1 MDKRRVMGTREK
13 RIDGIAKSTGSAKYN
28 SDVKPQGTL
37 FAVLVTSPYA
47 HARVKSVDTSAAD
60 GLKGVTATYVITGAG
75 KEVQWEGQEVA
86 AVAAATEEL
95 ARDGAR
101 LIKVDYEVLP
111 HLVREDDVS
120 KAGDRAKVAGEQLTG
135 DPDQAFK
142 DADAVSEGT
151 YGIPVI
157 THCCLEPH
165 GQSVAW
171 NGDHVDFWPSTQNVS
186 DIGGDLSKAL
196 GVPASNVH
204 IQMEYVGGGFGSK
217 FSHEVWGETAAQLS
231 KKSGGKPVR
240 LFLDRAT
247 ELQIAGNRP
256 SLFGQVKVGGKKDGT
271 LTAWDSTTWST
282 GGLAGG
288 GADAGN
294 FPYVYRN
301 VPNRRF
307 NHTAISTNCGS
318 ARAWRAPN
326 HPQASFITCSAFED
340 LAAKLNMDS
349 LQFFLKNADYTSKPD
364 LYRFQLQ
371 KAAELIE
378 WSKYGHVRG
387 QGDSGV
393 VRRGLGIGVATW
405 DGTGHGSQCRTTIH
419 PDGAVEIELGSQD
432 LGTGT
437 RTIIAMVAAETF
449 GLPVSGVRVKIGDSS
464 YPRSGASGG
473 STTIG
478 GVSSSTRKSS
488 VNALQ
493 KLFEAVA
500 PSLGTTPDQL
510 EAADSR
516 IQVKGNRIERHVLAS
531 GLQQAGHAKD
541 FRDWRKRS
549 APRASGRAEHRPR
562 VRRPDGRRFGGHRDR
577 PRANEPHGGGA
588 GLRAGHQSA
597 NRREPGAGRHD
608 HELLRRAFGRTNH
621 GPADRP
627 HAERR
632 HGILQAGRHRRHRRH
647 YRPHGYPAR
656 KRQTRRHRSGRAAHH
671 SRHRLNFQCGGQ
683 RHRRA
688 GGHGAAHARPRARRA
703 RKGERVNA
711 DLRIRKSRNAAG
723 GVHAAGP

>member
-1 MDKRRVMGTREK
+1 M
-13 RIDGIAKSTGSAKYN
+13 
-28 SDVKPQGTL
+28 
-37 FAVLVTSPYA
+37 
-47 HARVKSVDTSAAD
+47 
-60 GLKGVTATYVITGAG
+60 
-75 KEVQWEGQEVA
+75 QWEGQEVA

-101 LIKVDYEVLP
+101 LVKVDYEVLP
-111 HLVREDDVS
+111 HLVREDDVA
-120 KAGDRAKVAGEQLTG
+120 KAGDRAKASGQQLTG

-165 GQSVAW
+165 GQAIAW
-171 NGDHVDFWPSTQNVS
+171 NADHVDFWPSTQNVS
-186 DIGGDLSKAL
+186 DIGGDLSRSL
-196 GVPASNVH
+196 GVPAANVH
-204 IQMEYVGGGFGSK
+204 TEMQYVGGGFGSK

-240 LFLDRAT
+240 LFLDRSV

-256 SLFGQVKVGGKKDGT
+256 SLFGRVKLAGKKDGT

-294 FPYVYRN
+294 FPYVFRN
-301 VPNRRF
+301 VPNKRF

-349 LQFFLKNADYTSKPD
+349 LQFFLKNADYANKPD

-387 QGDSGV
+387 QGDKGAI
-393 VRRGLGIGVATW
+393 RRGLGIGVATW

-419 PDGAVEIELGSQD
+419 PDGGVEVELGSQD

-437 RTIIAMVAAETF
+437 RTIIAMVAAETL
-449 GLPVSGVRVKIGDSS
+449 GLPVSAVRVKIGDSS

-473 STTIG
+473 STTVG
-478 GVSSSTRKSS
+478 GVSSSTRKST
-488 VNALQ
+488 VNALE

-510 EAADSR
+510 EAVDSR
-516 IQVKGNRIERHVLAS
+516 IQVKGNGSKGIAWQAACNKLGTRKISEMGENDPRRAPREGLNTGRVGGVQIADVSVDTETGLVRMNRMVAVQDCGLVINPRTAESQVLGAMIMSCCAALSEERIMDQQTGRMLNADMEFYKLAGIGDIGDLIVHMDIRPENDKRGVVGLGEPPTIPGIAAISNAVANAIGVRVGTVPLTPDRVLAA
-531 GLQQAGHAKD
+531 L
-541 FRDWRKRS
+541 
-549 APRASGRAEHRPR
+549 E
-562 VRRPDGRRFGGHRDR
+562 GG
-577 PRANEPHGGGA
+577 
-588 GLRAGHQSA
+588 
-597 NRREPGAGRHD
+597 
-608 HELLRRAFGRTNH
+608 
-621 GPADRP
+621 
-627 HAERR
+627 
-632 HGILQAGRHRRHRRH
+632 
-647 YRPHGYPAR
+647 
-656 KRQTRRHRSGRAAHH
+656 
-671 SRHRLNFQCGGQ
+671 
-683 RHRRA
+683 
-688 GGHGAAHARPRARRA
+688 
-703 RKGERVNA
+703 NA
-711 DLRIRKSRNAAG
+711 
-723 GVHAAGP
+723 